1 MRVIVTSNKKKLLHE
16 VMPSL
21 DEMTVAVLFIVNTS
35 QDTSGE
41 PLVSYI
47 LSLKE

>member
-1 MRVIVTSNKKKLLHE
+1 MRAIVTSNKKKLLHE

-21 DEMTVAVLFIVNTS
+21 DYDEMTVAVLFIVDTS

-47 LSLKE
+47 LS